1 MDPDDNLCME
11 ATFKKIIGDP
21 ELKKDKK
28 AFLNKENLFYP
39 KGLAFM
45 ALSQTIFLSP
55 IVYMADSVYAS
66 WDRNGPISEITR
78 LIASSSLSK
87 EKFSSFYQEI
97 IITSRNIQS
106 STTEIYYADYFG
118 NNRQRL

>member
-1 MDPDDNLCME
+1 MDPDDNLYIE

-45 ALSQTIFLSP
+45 ALSQTIILSP
-55 IVYMADSVYAS
+55 VVYITDSVYAR
-66 WDRNGPISEITR
+66 WDRNVPISEITG
-78 LIASSSLSK
+78 LITSSSLSK
-87 EKFSSFYQEI
+87 EKSSLLHQKI
-97 IITSRNIQS
+97 IINNRNI
-106 STTEIYYADYFG
+106 
-118 NNRQRL
+118 